1 MFFRKK
7 RTFFQKCVIFSLKTH
22 YKCIQTPIWASGS
35 KMTPFWGVYP
45 SFWGSNPLGGGGFLG
60 KPYYFWKRP
69 PRRGGVPWPFFGVI
83 SLDFPITFEKVPPR
97 TPFLG
102 GTPIF
107 GSKWPIFSGFYW
119 KSWSILKK
127 PSKNRPKTVFHCKYT
142 QKPVFERH
150 FHCKH
155 THFWKNWPILGG
167 YPLWG
172 VYTPQKNR
180 QKRTL
185 FKSSQSSYRA
195 KSNQSSSNFMKPQS
209 RALLTRIL
217 KEKIQFFRRLSLGK
231 VAHTNFKGTPNFP

>member
-1 MFFRKK
+1 MTHFEGYTPRFGG
-7 RTFFQKCVIFSLKTH
+7 RT
-22 YKCIQTPIWASGS
+22 
-35 KMTPFWGVYP
+35 P
-45 SFWGSNPLGGGGFLG
+45 SERGFLG

-69 PRRGGVPWPFFGVI
+69 PPGGGVPWPLLEGS

-102 GTPIF
+102 GTPHFWVKMTHFF
-107 GSKWPIFSGFYW
+107 GVL
-119 KSWSILKK
+119 LKIMINFG
-127 PSKNRPKTVFHCKYT
+127 KNPPKTV
-142 QKPVFERH
+142 QKRF

-167 YPLWG
+167 TPLGG
-172 VYTPQKNR
+172 VYTPPKNR

-209 RALLTRIL
+209 RALLSRIL
-217 KEKIQFFRRLSLGK
+217 KEKMPFFPRLSLGK
-231 VAHTNFKGTPNFP
+231 VFHTNFKGTPNFPLVVLNLTFEFWHPLNLIIIY